1 MRSLRIHGMLCNESI
16 DVTAITKDNKIAK
29 GSVGK
34 SPNRFTWTLSFQ
46 DPVTHNE
53 YIIGS
58 GVCETYLSAVEALG
72 NHLAEI

>member
-1 MRSLRIHGMLCNESI
+1 MLCNESI
-16 DVTAITKDNKIAK
+16 DITALTKDNKVAK
-29 GSVGK
+29 GTVGK
-34 SPNRFTWTLSFQ
+34 RASRFVWTLSFQ
-46 DPVTHNE
+46 DPATKNE